1 MRRRINQLTL
11 TYMLIL
17 VDKDIKTVT
26 VKVFR
31 VFKTLEKKTEH
42 VETWKL

>member
-26 VKVFR
+26 VNVFH